1 MAELVNITGTK
12 SVAWDYFGLE
22 KGADGRVVDDGS
34 AVCRLCC
41 KRVLAKHG
49 NTSNLFSHLKNNH
62 STVYKE
68 AMDAVKAKEDSTE
81 RRARC
86 VPPVNQPTYQEAMVR
101 SQPYDRKGKK

>member
-1 MAELVNITGTK
+1 MVELVNKTVTK

-22 KGADGRVVDDGS
+22 KGADGRVGDDGS
-34 AVCRLCC
+34 AICR

-81 RRARC
+81 
-86 VPPVNQPTYQEAMVR
+86 
-101 SQPYDRKGKK
+101 